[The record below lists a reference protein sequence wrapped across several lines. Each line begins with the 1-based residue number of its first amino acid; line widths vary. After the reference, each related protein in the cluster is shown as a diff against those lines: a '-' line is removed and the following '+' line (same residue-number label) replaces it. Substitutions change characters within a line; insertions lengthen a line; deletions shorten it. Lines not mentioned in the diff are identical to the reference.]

1 MLVHNNFIPVVFV
14 VDDDASVRY
23 AIRRLLESVGVSC
36 ETFASALEFLARVG
50 TTTSGCIV
58 LDVRMPGGSGLEL
71 QQKLNDL
78 GCDLPIVIFVTRYA
92 DVPVTL
98 RAMKA
103 GALDVITK
111 PFEDQ
116 VLLDA
121 VTQALERDRVRHAQ
135 RVELHGLR
143 TRFETL
149 TAREREVMALVLAG
163 LLNKQA
169 ANVLGTAEK
178 TVKVHRGQV
187 MHKMEAASFA
197 DLVRMGE
204 RLGISR
210 PGQ

>member
-78 GCDLPIVIFVTRYA
+78 GCDLPIIFVTGYA

-121 VTQALERDRVRHAQ
+121 VTQGLERDRVRHAQ

>member
-23 AIRRLLESVGVSC
+23 AIRRLLESVGLSC
-36 ETFASALEFLARVG
+36 ETFASAIEFLARVG

-78 GCDLPIVIFVTRYA
+78 GCDLPIIFVTGYA

-103 GALDVITK
+103 GALDVLTK

>member
-71 QQKLNDL
+71 QQKLNDM
-78 GCDLPIVIFVTRYA
+78 GCDLPIIFVTGYA

-121 VTQALERDRVRHAQ
+121 VTQGLERDRVRHAQ

>member
-78 GCDLPIVIFVTRYA
+78 GCDLPIIFVTGYA

>member
-23 AIRRLLESVGVSC
+23 AIRRLLESVGLSC
-36 ETFASALEFLARVG
+36 ETFANAVEFLARVG

-78 GCDLPIVIFVTRYA
+78 GCDLPIIFVTGYA

-149 TAREREVMALVLAG
+149 TAREREVMALVLSG

>member
-23 AIRRLLESVGVSC
+23 AIRRLLESVGLSC
-36 ETFASALEFLARVG
+36 ETFASAIEFLARVG

-78 GCDLPIVIFVTRYA
+78 GCDLPIIFVTGYA